1 MKRTLL
7 LLALLVAAAF
17 IPVTAQQR
25 DQLLTNQSVIK
36 LVKAGFREKTVIAI
50 IRSRPSRFDLSPD
63 RLIEMKRAGVG
74 EQIILAM
81 LSHEGEFTVAEDDDL
96 ENDPFFRSAGKPS
109 TGASP
114 GGSGG
119 SSMDIFGSSSGSR
132 ARTST
137 NGPDGSSSGETDTTG
152 SVTARILRPP
162 TEEGVAP
169 KMEKTPTLTDDSIID
184 LVDAG
189 FSEGTIIRRIEQSPA
204 DFDLSA
210 AKVAELRRR
219 RVSDRVIVAMNV
231 AMGGTGFPDGSTGK
245 TPAGS
250 GTQQD

>member
-7 LLALLVAAAF
+7 LPALLMAAAF
-17 IPVTAQQR
+17 IPATAQQR
-25 DQLLTNQSVIK
+25 DQPLTNLSVIK

-50 IRSRPSRFDLSPD
+50 IRSRPSKFDLSPD

-81 LSHEGEFTVAEDDDL
+81 LSQQGEFAITEEDL
-96 ENDPFFRSAGKPS
+96 EDDPFFRSAGRPA

-114 GGSGG
+114 RASGG
-119 SSMDIFGSSSGSR
+119 SSMDIFGSNSGSR
-132 ARTST
+132 SKTSSS
-137 NGPDGSSSGETDTTG
+137 GPDGSSSGETDTTG

-162 TEEGVAP
+162 AEEGVAP
-169 KMEKTPTLTDDSIID
+169 KLEKTPTLTNESIME

-204 DFDLSA
+204 DFDLSPT
-210 AKVAELRRR
+210 KVAELRSR
-219 RVSDRVIVAMNV
+219 RVSDRVIIAMNV
-231 AMGGTGFPDGSTGK
+231 AMGGTGLPEMTTGK
-245 TPAGS
+245 ANTGD